1 MTTTPKL
8 TPELAAALGQ
18 YIPRP
23 DTLRS
28 SGQTPERQQP
38 RQKVVVSEGNSKLLK
53 IKQ

>member
-18 YIPRP
+18 YIP
-23 DTLRS
+23 
-28 SGQTPERQQP
+28 TPERQQP
-38 RQKVVVSEGNSKLLK
+38 RQKVVVNEGNSKLLK